1 MNLNLKKLQEKMPK
15 LHLHLK
21 VEKDGEVIFD
31 SYQIGH
37 SWTKNAYNFY
47 NLQMLYGTTTSNLY
61 MRSTNGTMYNAS
73 NFITFYYQQYG
84 GFGYYNSAV
93 NDVTCGIVLG
103 SDDTAF
109 HIDDYRL
116 YVPILSGNTSG
127 TLYAQ
132 AQGAPVQ
139 SFSGSP
145 DNTEN
150 ILYSRVFNNNSGGTI
165 TVKEVGLYTRANIYA
180 CFSRDVLES
189 AVNVLDGAQLTVTVS
204 ITTQDLTDLYYIPPD
219 LWTAGMGGYYLGQ
232 ITRADDT
239 TGGFH
244 HRYVII
250 VAPKTGGELSA
261 AAISTSNDVSSLAS
275 VRNNF
280 YGAPETAAI
289 IALGAD
295 SPMGIACA
303 AQNTAVLGGYS
314 DWYIPSIYEAELF
327 YINRTYIPSGQ
338 EFANEYYRSSTYS
351 SNPVMYVVHPI
362 TGAIANDSTDYYANQ
377 SYKTRLVRRILL
389 ADWVAD

>member
-1 MNLNLKKLQEKMPK
+1 MNLNLKKLQDKMPK

-21 VEKDGEVIFD
+21 VEKDGEVISD

-37 SWTKNAYNFY
+37 SWTRNAYNY
-47 NLQMLYGTTTSNLY
+47 YILTMIDGKSIPPLHVKTTAGIYYG
-61 MRSTNGTMYNAS
+61 STAMTK
-73 NFITFYYQQYG
+73 YYAYAGDVNNVSYG
-84 GFGYYNSAV
+84 IQV
-93 NDVTCGIVLG
+93 G

-109 HIDDYRL
+109 NIEDYKL
-116 YVPILSGNTSG
+116 YSLIPTGNTSG

-132 AQGAPVQ
+132 AQASPVQ
-139 SFSGSP
+139 SFSGAP
-145 DNTEN
+145 DNSVN
-150 ILYSRVFNNNSGGTI
+150 MLYSRVFNNNSGGTI
-165 TVKEVGLYTRANIYA
+165 IVNEVGFVYSTGENSGYA
-180 CFSRDVLES
+180 RYLFSRDVLES

-204 ITTQDLTDLYYIPPD
+204 ITTQDLTDLYYIPPEP
-219 LWTAGMGGYYLGQ
+219 WTVGMGGYYLGQ
-232 ITRADDT
+232 ITRNDDS
-239 TGGFH
+239 TGGFSH
-244 HRYVII
+244 KYAII

-280 YGAPETAAI
+280 YGASETAAI

-327 YINRTYIPSGQ
+327 YTNRTYIPSGQ
-338 EFANEYYRSSTYS
+338 EFANEYYRPSTYS
-351 SNPVMYVVHPI
+351 SNPRMYVVHPI
-362 TGAIANDSTDYYANQ
+362 TGAIADNSTYYYANQ